1 MWGGTERKERPPK
14 IGKIENT
21 GQVTAGGPGVPS
33 PGPVPPRPVGVSL
46 STAQSPVSYH
56 HATAEAAGNGSTPCI
71 FHTAHPGV
79 AGSDHH
85 SLYIW
90 GAGGGVVYVG
100 ERVKTKKVA
109 PVTRI
114 GTGTACANHG
124 QRLSGSMSAEMRR
137 YRKTLLK
144 TTVPPNSEPGG
155 RQLLCGLLWGL
166 FRSRFYVRCWRHYS
180 PLRHLSRSQDFPF
193 TCPSRAPARPPCP
206 HTVRTLLLRHYNL
219 VYQRSQFHSPLHDL
233 SPGLT
238 VTPV

>member
-1 MWGGTERKERPPK
+1 MKKSSLLQGPRKCFSNKKRSSACPVRPAGWEQQWEVGCWWRGGGASFEKLASELRLKCGE
-14 IGKIENT
+14 
-21 GQVTAGGPGVPS
+21 
-33 PGPVPPRPVGVSL
+33 
-46 STAQSPVSYH
+46 
-56 HATAEAAGNGSTPCI
+56 
-71 FHTAHPGV
+71 
-79 AGSDHH
+79 
-85 SLYIW
+85 
-90 GAGGGVVYVG
+90 GAGCVG

-144 TTVPPNSEPGG
+144 TTAPPNSEPGG
-155 RQLLCGLLWGL
+155 RRLLCGLLWGL
-166 FRSRFYVRCWRHYS
+166 FRSQFYVRCWRHYS